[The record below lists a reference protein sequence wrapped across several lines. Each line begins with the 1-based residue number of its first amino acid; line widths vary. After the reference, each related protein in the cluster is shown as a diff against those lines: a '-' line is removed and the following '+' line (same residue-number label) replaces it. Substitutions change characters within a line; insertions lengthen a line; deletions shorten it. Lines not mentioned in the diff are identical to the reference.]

1 MLRVGRPWEQS
12 HADRDLVIDV
22 NVKGALNTRS
32 AFAPLLFAQEARSA
46 LVFTVS
52 LASFNASPGFDAYAA
67 SKHAEPAI
75 AAAFT
80 QEMRAPAPHVHS
92 VLLCPGAAHL
102 DRRRGRRG
110 AGRAAVGGCAPAR
123 ER

>member
-1 MLRVGRPWEQS
+1 MGVCGLKPPLTEQS

-46 LVFTVS
+46 LVFTAS
-52 LASFNASPGFDAYAA
+52 LASFNASPGFGAYAA
-67 SKHAEPAI
+67 SKHAEHAI

-80 QEMRAPAPHVHS
+80 PETRARAPHVRS
-92 VLLCPGAAHL
+92 VVLLCPGAVRTSIV
-102 DRRRGRRG
+102 DVDVEGP
-110 AGRAAVGGCAPAR
+110 AAR
-123 ER
+123 L